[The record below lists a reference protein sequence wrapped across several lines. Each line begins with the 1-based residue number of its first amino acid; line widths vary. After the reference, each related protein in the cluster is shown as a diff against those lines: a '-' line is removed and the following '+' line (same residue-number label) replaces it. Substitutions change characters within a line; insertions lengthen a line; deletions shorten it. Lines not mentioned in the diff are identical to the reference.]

1 MKRIPGIRDELHI
14 ISLKKKNFNSMKYPV
29 TVYGDPLLRKKA
41 KEITK
46 DYPNLEEVIENMWET
61 MYYSDGV
68 GLAAPQVGLSIRLFV
83 IDASSG
89 ADEEPELKDF
99 KKVFINPEILNKEG
113 DEWVM
118 NEGCLSLPEIR
129 EDVERPN
136 EVTIRYF
143 DENFVEHTETYKGF
157 AGRVIQHEYDHL
169 EGVLFVDY
177 LSPLRK
183 RLLKGK
189 LSNIAKGKVIPHYR
203 IKIPAK

>member
-1 MKRIPGIRDELHI
+1 
-14 ISLKKKNFNSMKYPV
+14 MKYPV

-41 KEITK
+41 QTIEKDHPKLDEI
-46 DYPNLEEVIENMWET
+46 IENMWET

-89 ADEEPELKDF
+89 ADEEPELEGF
-99 KKVFINPEILNKEG
+99 KKVFINPEIIETKG
-113 DEWVM
+113 DEWTM

-129 EDVERPN
+129 EDVDRPD
-136 EVTIRYF
+136 EVTIKYL

-183 RLLKGK
+183 RLLKSK
-189 LSNIAKGKVIPHYR
+189 LIAISKGKVRPHYR
-203 IKIPAK
+203 IKVPK

>member
-1 MKRIPGIRDELHI
+1 
-14 ISLKKKNFNSMKYPV
+14 MKYPV

-41 KEITK
+41 QTIEKDHPKLDEI
-46 DYPNLEEVIENMWET
+46 IENMWET

-89 ADEEPELKDF
+89 ADEDPELEGF
-99 KKVFINPEILNKEG
+99 KKVFINPQIIETKG
-113 DEWVM
+113 DEWTM

-129 EDVERPN
+129 EDVDRPD
-136 EVTIRYF
+136 EVTIKYL

-169 EGVLFVDY
+169 EGILFVDY

-183 RLLKGK
+183 RLLKSK
-189 LSNIAKGKVIPHYR
+189 LIAISKGKVRPHYR
-203 IKIPAK
+203 IKVPK

>member
-1 MKRIPGIRDELHI
+1 
-14 ISLKKKNFNSMKYPV
+14 MKYPV
-29 TVYGDPLLRKKA
+29 TVYGDPILRKRA
-41 KEITK
+41 KEIKK
-46 DYPNLEEVIENMWET
+46 DHKDLDKIIENMWET

-68 GLAAPQVGLSIRLFV
+68 GLAAPQIGKSIRLFI

-89 ADEEPELKDF
+89 ADEEPELEGF
-99 KKVFINPEILNKEG
+99 KKVFINPEIIETFG

-129 EDVERPN
+129 EDVTREDG
-136 EVTIRYF
+136 VVIKYF
-143 DENFVEHTETYKGF
+143 DENFEEHTEEYKGF

-169 EGVLFVDY
+169 EGKLFIDY

-189 LSNIAKGKVIPHYR
+189 LLNISKGKVQPHYR
-203 IKIPAK
+203 IKVPAK

>member
-1 MKRIPGIRDELHI
+1 
-14 ISLKKKNFNSMKYPV
+14 MKYPV
-29 TVYGDPLLRKKA
+29 TVYGDPLLRQVAKNIKKDDP
-41 KEITK
+41 K
-46 DYPNLEEVIENMWET
+46 LEEIIENMWET

-68 GLAAPQVGLSIRLFV
+68 GLAAPQVGMSIRLFV

-99 KKVFINPEILNKEG
+99 KKVFINPEIVETAG
-113 DEWVM
+113 EEWVM

-129 EDVERPN
+129 EDISRPDD
-136 EVTIRYF
+136 VTIRYF
-143 DENFVEHTETYKGF
+143 DENWEEHEETYHGF

-169 EGVLFVDY
+169 EGKLFVDY

-189 LSNIAKGKVIPHYR
+189 LQNIAKGKVRPHYR
-203 IKIPAK
+203 IKVPTKS